1 MLINFTADNINQA
14 INSLFLTAAREGIYK
29 EYRKRMSKI
38 SKAGKNRMRNNE
50 IVKRYKKV
58 KEMKD
63 AEV

>member
-29 EYRKRMSKI
+29 EYRKRMSKT
-38 SKAGKNRMRNNE
+38 SKAGKRKMRNAE

-58 KEMKD
+58 REIQD
-63 AEV
+63 AEI